1 MDKTAIE
8 LIQNT
13 AIAAA
18 AMEAGKGLDVVALPQ
33 GLALASLEP
42 FQKQRSR
49 FRGTF
54 TTGSLDDFVEYVGS
68 RGGEGTVCFVE
79 SQRMAARAFFNLGT
93 EQNPGH
99 GDHIAVLSLEAT
111 APYKATQA
119 VNGVKM
125 SQQQLAEWLED
136 WNAFLSAS
144 DVDGNNIEMRRAI
157 TAARR
162 ITIEAIRKEE
172 HTTENMR
179 ASRSAM
185 EDIEAKS
192 KDGLPAE
199 FHVRCEPYLGL
210 GDMVLRLRLSVL
222 AGGDK
227 PALIMRIVQ
236 YEALQEE
243 MAERFKDRLTAKLGD
258 TAKTLVG
265 TFKP

>member
-1 MDKTAIE
+1 MDKSAIE

-13 AIAAA
+13 AVAASSV
-18 AMEAGKGLDVVALPQ
+18 EALAGMDVVALPA
-33 GLALASLEP
+33 GMSLESLEEFRP
-42 FQKQRSR
+42 LRNR
-49 FRGTF
+49 YRGTF
-54 TTGSLDDFVEYVGS
+54 DTGSLDDFAEYMRDHGP
-68 RGGEGTVCFVE
+68 GQCFVNAAFM
-79 SQRMAARAFFNLGT
+79 SARAFLNLGT
-93 EQNPGH
+93 DKEPGH

-111 APYKATQA
+111 APYKAAQA

-125 SQQQLAEWLED
+125 SQQQIAEWLED

-144 DVDGNNIEMRRAI
+144 DADGNNIEMRRAI
-157 TAARR
+157 TAVRR
-162 ITIEAIRKEE
+162 ITIEASRKEE

-210 GDMVLRLRLSVL
+210 GEMVLRLRLSVL

-243 MAERFKDRLTAKLGD
+243 MAERFNVRLTAKLGD

-265 TFKP
+265 TFNP